1 MGTPW
6 ATKTNH
12 VWSRFRE
19 TPIHRGLEKTCTRL
33 YMTNLSWHTFT
44 DFRIQKDP
52 PAQRPTFFVWWL
64 FRHRSSRS
72 PIDSLTRTA
81 RLWIADCLPSYPNF
95 MMFENTAIYV
105 YMLYVHTYTYI
116 HIYIYEHMHSKN
128 LFYTYTY
135 TIYNIRMLWCTF
147 SHLSTVVKML
157 YTPFHGHANRK
168 MSFWMCL
175 FHSVPII
182 SRQ

>member
-19 TPIHRGLEKTCTRL
+19 TPMHRGLEKTCTRL

-52 PAQRPTFFVWWL
+52 PAQRPTFLYDDFFGIVHQGRQLIPSPELPGYELQIAFQATQTLWCLRTLL
-64 FRHRSSRS
+64 FMY
-72 PIDSLTRTA
+72 I
-81 RLWIADCLPSYPNF
+81 C
-95 MMFENTAIYV
+95 
-105 YMLYVHTYTYI
+105 YMYIHIHTY
-116 HIYIYEHMHSKN
+116 IYIYEHMHSKN

>member
-1 MGTPW
+1 MISLSYECDWVGSKSSECAPVRLFFDSHYMSSFKMGTPW

-116 HIYIYEHMHSKN
+116 HIYIW
-128 LFYTYTY
+128 TYAFEKLILY
-135 TIYNIRMLWCTF
+135 IYIYYL
-147 SHLSTVVKML
+147 
-157 YTPFHGHANRK
+157 
-168 MSFWMCL
+168 
-175 FHSVPII
+175 
-182 SRQ
+182 

>member
-116 HIYIYEHMHSKN
+116 HIYIYMNICIRKTYSIHIHILSIIYACCDVHLAIYLLLWKCCIPHFMGMLIGKWVSGCVCSI
-128 LFYTYTY
+128 LF
-135 TIYNIRMLWCTF
+135 
-147 SHLSTVVKML
+147 
-157 YTPFHGHANRK
+157 P
-168 MSFWMCL
+168 
-175 FHSVPII
+175 
-182 SRQ
+182 